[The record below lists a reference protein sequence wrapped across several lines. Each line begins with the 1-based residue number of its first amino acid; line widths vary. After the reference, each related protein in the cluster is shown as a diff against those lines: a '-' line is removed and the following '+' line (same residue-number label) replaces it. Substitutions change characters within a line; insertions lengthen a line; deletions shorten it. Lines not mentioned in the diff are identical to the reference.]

1 MKILQEKQLEEAK
14 SECLSVRVKFFD
26 AKTNKPDEFIE
37 ELEQLCKKLCHL
49 DDFYFKYSIED

>member
-14 SECLSVRVKFFD
+14 SECLSVRVKFFY
-26 AKTNKPDEFIE
+26 AKTSKPDEFIE
-37 ELEQLCKKLCHL
+37 ELEQLCKKYCHL